1 MSIFLGFMAAL
12 LWGIHD
18 FFVRIV
24 TRQIHIYTAIVIVFF
39 ASSLLLLALI
49 WSADV
54 SLEIKSGGI
63 MLGCLSGMTFA
74 AATVALYNAFA
85 LGPVR
90 VVASIIGAYPIF
102 SVILA
107 FLQGA
112 NIRLE
117 QMLAVLAVIIGVSF
131 VASGSDKSYQQQGQP
146 KAILWSVIACL
157 AFSVCFHLG
166 QAAATLAHILALN
179 LIVRSSALIILLIF
193 GFFKLNFQNLNLKI
207 LPYLVFLAILDTL
220 ALALVTG
227 AGHFRDPQYASVAAS
242 TFGMMTII
250 LAWIFLK
257 ERLSGQQ
264 WLAVS
269 VVFGAI
275 LFLGL

>member
-1 MSIFLGFMAAL
+1 MAAL

-102 SVILA
+102 SVISD
-107 FLQGA
+107 
-112 NIRLE
+112 R
-117 QMLAVLAVIIGVSF
+117 F
-131 VASGSDKSYQQQGQP
+131 VEASGAIFLTFLVL
-146 KAILWSVIACL
+146 KAE
-157 AFSVCFHLG
+157 
-166 QAAATLAHILALN
+166 
-179 LIVRSSALIILLIF
+179 
-193 GFFKLNFQNLNLKI
+193 LK
-207 LPYLVFLAILDTL
+207 
-220 ALALVTG
+220 
-227 AGHFRDPQYASVAAS
+227 
-242 TFGMMTII
+242 TFGS
-250 LAWIFLK
+250 L
-257 ERLSGQQ
+257 
-264 WLAVS
+264 
-269 VVFGAI
+269 
-275 LFLGL
+275 